1 MKRLLYIFIVLIMV
15 INGRIICYGNEDDMF
30 LNNSEEINFD
40 IKLNDKFVSATGYI
54 YHEKC
59 FVDIMDF
66 IKILGYR
73 YKEINYIKY
82 DDSGNERIYFCE
94 LYRNNETY
102 YLNFENEYG
111 GSYYDLTIR
120 SVYAEKF
127 INGIREA
134 VFLSN
139 WESSD
144 YVEINGKN
152 YVNICAIVYLLDD
165 MEYMTKINMNDNEV
179 VIKKY
184 NKDDFL
190 HRIREK
196 YNIEAYCVCN
206 GMNEDYHKSLTANEY
221 DFYTGINSNNAK
233 EQCKKL
239 LEYIWD
245 INTDDIYLKYDNSL
259 DIYVA
264 TAKGN
269 IEIVDDNYLFSKY
282 AGAVP
287 KLVIRAFDG
296 MVLYPY

>member
-1 MKRLLYIFIVLIMV
+1 MKRLLYIFIVLITV
-15 INGRIICYGNEDDMF
+15 INGCIYCYGNENDMF

-40 IKLNDKFVSATGYI
+40 IKLNDKFVSTTGYI
-54 YHEKC
+54 FHEKC
-59 FVDIMDF
+59 FVNIMDF

-82 DDSGNERIYFCE
+82 DDSNDERIYFCE

-102 YLNFENEYG
+102 YLNFENKYG

-120 SVYAEKF
+120 GVYAEKF
-127 INGIREA
+127 INGISEA

-139 WESSD
+139 WEASD
-144 YVEINGKN
+144 YVKINGKN

-165 MEYMTKINMNDNEV
+165 MGYMTKIDMNDNEV

-184 NKDDFL
+184 NKNDFV
-190 HRIREK
+190 HRVSEK

-206 GMNEDYHKSLTANEY
+206 GVNEDYYKVLTTNEY
-221 DFYTGINSNNAK
+221 DIYSGINSSNAK
-233 EQCKKL
+233 GKCKKL
-239 LEYIWD
+239 LEYIWG
-245 INTDDIYLKYDNSL
+245 INIDDIYLKYDNSL

-282 AGAVP
+282 LGAVP